1 MLKLTVK
8 NKLTAMHKC
17 YCDTGLQFENCC
29 SLYLEKKQKAP
40 TALALMRSRYSA
52 YATHNA
58 EYLLQTT
65 YVSEREYYSKSEIL
79 KWATANKWQK
89 LEILS
94 FTENTVEFKA
104 YFLDS
109 NNKPQ
114 THYEFSTFKFEENEW
129 FYVDGK
135 FE

>member
-1 MLKLTVK
+1 MEK
-8 NKLTAMHKC
+8 NQSMENKKC
-17 YCDTGLQFENCC
+17 FCDTGLSFDNCC
-29 SLYLEKKQKAP
+29 GLYLNQNQKAP
-40 TALALMRSRYSA
+40 SALDLMRSRYSA

-58 EYLLQTT
+58 DYLLGTT
-65 YVSEREYYSKSEIL
+65 YISERKYYSKPEIL
-79 KWATANKWQK
+79 KWAVSNKWHK

-109 NNKPQ
+109 NSKPQ
-114 THYEFSTFKFEENEW
+114 IHYEFSTFKFENGAW
-129 FYVDGK
+129 YYLYGK

>member
-1 MLKLTVK
+1 MAT
-8 NKLTAMHKC
+8 HKC
-17 YCDTGLQFENCC
+17 YCDTELTFENCC
-29 SLYLEKKQKAP
+29 GLYLENNQKAP

-52 YATHNA
+52 YAMHNA
-58 EYLLQTT
+58 NYLLETT
-65 YVSEREYYSKSEIL
+65 YISERKYYSKAEIL
-79 KWATANKWQK
+79 KWAMANKWQK

-114 THYEFSTFKFEENEW
+114 THYEFSTFKFENNAW

>member
-1 MLKLTVK
+1 MEKSRLME
-8 NKLTAMHKC
+8 NKTC
-17 YCDTGLQFENCC
+17 FCDSGLLFERCC
-29 SLYLEKKQKAP
+29 GLYLQNNQKAP

-58 EYLLQTT
+58 DYLLDTT
-65 YVSEREYYSKSEIL
+65 YISERKYYSKSEIL
-79 KWATANKWQK
+79 KWATNNKWQK

-104 YFLDS
+104 HFLDK
-109 NNKPQ
+109 NKKPQ
-114 THYEFSTFKFEENEW
+114 THYEFSTFKFENDAW
-129 FYVDGK
+129 FYFDGK

>member
-1 MLKLTVK
+1 MAA
-8 NKLTAMHKC
+8 NKC
-17 YCDTGLQFENCC
+17 FCDTGLSFENCC
-29 SLYLEKKQKAP
+29 GLYLENNQKAP

-58 EYLLQTT
+58 DYLLETT
-65 YVSEREYYSKSEIL
+65 YISERKYYSKAEIL
-79 KWATANKWQK
+79 KWAAANKWKK

-114 THYEFSTFKFEENEW
+114 IHYEFSTFKLENNAW

>member
-1 MLKLTVK
+1 MAKSRLME
-8 NKLTAMHKC
+8 NKC
-17 YCDTGLQFENCC
+17 FCDTGLLFKDCC
-29 SLYLEKKQKAP
+29 GLYLENNQKAP

-58 EYLLQTT
+58 DYLLETT
-65 YVSEREYYSKSEIL
+65 YVSERKYYSKTEIL
-79 KWATANKWQK
+79 KWATSNKWQK

-94 FTENTVEFKA
+94 SSEDTVEFKA
-104 YFLDS
+104 YFLDA

-114 THYEFSTFKFEENEW
+114 THYEFSTFKLENNVW

>member
-1 MLKLTVK
+1 ME
-8 NKLTAMHKC
+8 NKKC
-17 YCDTGLQFENCC
+17 FCDTGLPFDNCC
-29 SLYLEKKQKAP
+29 GLYLKDNQKAP
-40 TALALMRSRYSA
+40 SALALMRSRYSA

-58 EYLLQTT
+58 DYLLETT
-65 YVSEREYYSKSEIL
+65 YISERKYYSKSEIL
-79 KWATANKWQK
+79 KWAVSNKWHK

-94 FTENTVEFKA
+94 FTKNTVEFKA

-114 THYEFSTFKFEENEW
+114 IHYEFSTFKFENDAW
-129 FYVDGK
+129 YYLDGK

>member
-1 MLKLTVK
+1 MAT
-8 NKLTAMHKC
+8 HKC
-17 YCDTGLQFENCC
+17 FCDTGLQFENCC
-29 SLYLEKKQKAP
+29 GLYLENNQKAP

-58 EYLLQTT
+58 EYLLETT
-65 YVSEREYYSKSEIL
+65 YISERKYYSKAEIL

-94 FTENTVEFKA
+94 FKENTVEFKA
-104 YFLDS
+104 YFLNSD
-109 NNKPQ
+109 NKPQ
-114 THYEFSTFKFEENEW
+114 THYEFSTFKFENNAW

>member
-1 MLKLTVK
+1 ME
-8 NKLTAMHKC
+8 NKIC
-17 YCDTGLQFENCC
+17 FCDTGLLFENCC
-29 SLYLEKKQKAP
+29 GLYLDTSQKAP
-40 TALALMRSRYSA
+40 SALALMRSRYSA
-52 YATHNA
+52 YASHNA
-58 EYLLQTT
+58 DYLLETT
-65 YVSEREYYSKSEIL
+65 YSSERKYYSKPEIL
-79 KWATANKWQK
+79 RWAVSNKWQK

-114 THYEFSTFKFEENEW
+114 VHYEFSTFKFENGSW
-129 FYVDGK
+129 YYVDGK

>member
-1 MLKLTVK
+1 MEK
-8 NKLTAMHKC
+8 NQLMESKKC
-17 YCDTGLQFENCC
+17 FCDTGLLFENCC
-29 SLYLEKKQKAP
+29 GFYLNENQKAP
-40 TALALMRSRYSA
+40 SALTLMRSRYSA

-58 EYLLQTT
+58 DYLFETT
-65 YVSEREYYSKSEIL
+65 YISERKYYAKPEIL
-79 KWATANKWQK
+79 KWAVSNKWQK

-114 THYEFSTFKFEENEW
+114 VHYEFSTFKFENDAW
-129 FYVDGK
+129 YYLDGK

>member
-1 MLKLTVK
+1 MEKSQLMESK
-8 NKLTAMHKC
+8 KC
-17 YCDTGLQFENCC
+17 FCDTGLLFEDCC
-29 SLYLEKKQKAP
+29 GLYLQNNQKAP

-52 YATHNA
+52 YVTHNGD
-58 EYLLQTT
+58 YLLETT
-65 YVSEREYYSKSEIL
+65 HISERKYYSKAEIL
-79 KWATANKWQK
+79 KWATANTWQK

-109 NNKPQ
+109 NQKPQ
-114 THYEFSTFKFEENEW
+114 VHYEFSAFKFENDAW
-129 FYVDGK
+129 YYVDGK

>member
-1 MLKLTVK
+1 M
-8 NKLTAMHKC
+8 N
-17 YCDTGLQFENCC
+17 NN
-29 SLYLEKKQKAP
+29 QKAP
-40 TALALMRSRYSA
+40 SALALMRSRYSA

-58 EYLLQTT
+58 DYLMETT
-65 YVSEREYYSKSEIL
+65 YVSERKYYSKPEIL
-79 KWATANKWQK
+79 RWAVSNKWQK

-109 NNKPQ
+109 DNKPQ
-114 THYEFSTFKFEENEW
+114 MHYEFTTFKFENDAW
-129 FYVDGK
+129 YYVDGK

>member
-1 MLKLTVK
+1 ME
-8 NKLTAMHKC
+8 NKKC
-17 YCDTGLQFENCC
+17 FCDTGLPFDECC
-29 SLYLEKKQKAP
+29 GLYLSGSQKAP
-40 TALALMRSRYSA
+40 SALALMRSRYSA

-58 EYLLQTT
+58 DYLLQTT

-109 NNKPQ
+109 KNKPQ
-114 THYEFSTFKFEENEW
+114 IHYEFSTFKFEEKEW

>member
-1 MLKLTVK
+1 ME
-8 NKLTAMHKC
+8 NKC
-17 YCDTGLQFENCC
+17 FCDTGLLFKDCC
-29 SLYLEKKQKAP
+29 GLYLEKNQKAP

-58 EYLLQTT
+58 DYLLETT
-65 YVSEREYYSKSEIL
+65 HVSERQYYSKAEIL
-79 KWATANKWQK
+79 KWATSNKWQK

-94 FTENTVEFKA
+94 FTEKTVEFKA

-109 NNKPQ
+109 NHQPQ
-114 THYEFSTFKFEENEW
+114 VHYEFSTFRLENNAW
-129 FYVDGK
+129 YYLDGK